1 MILNNYKIDEVVN
14 ELIWDE
20 VKPHAKLPSILSLLV
35 IVYPLFDKALDKAAI
50 LLWKS
55 FFLKLVSNSKFKF
68 KLFTWSPDQLLIAP
82 KIEIVLSAEIV
93 SVLNWV

>member
-50 LLWKS
+50 LL
-55 FFLKLVSNSKFKF
+55 
-68 KLFTWSPDQLLIAP
+68 
-82 KIEIVLSAEIV
+82 
-93 SVLNWV
+93 